1 MYNARDVSF
10 LAPIFI
16 GTPTS
21 QGAMVVYDTGSDWL
35 TVKSC
40 ITDNHCNKKIDKE
53 ATIKS
58 MGEKAFEENFG
69 DEEEVQIVKDSEGSE
84 GSSESEEKHKSKY
97 EVIDVTNPD
106 GIEVKD
112 TDNDGDGKLKPFSNP
127 KKEEAIRN
135 RKL

>member
-1 MYNARDVSF
+1 MEKSMDPADKRDDVLPHPLEEDEEGAYVDRPSRPTHNIIDLKETDGSFRVEMYNARDVSF
-10 LAPIFI
+10 LAPIFV

-40 ITDNHCNKKIDKE
+40 ITEKHCNKIIDKE

-69 DEEEVQIVKDSEGSE
+69 DEEEV
-84 GSSESEEKHKSKY
+84 
-97 EVIDVTNPD
+97 
-106 GIEVKD
+106 
-112 TDNDGDGKLKPFSNP
+112 
-127 KKEEAIRN
+127 
-135 RKL
+135 